1 MIAGLRGRV
10 VAVEAAAL
18 VVSVGPVAVRVGVPT
33 RWALRLAEG
42 QEIDLRTH
50 LYVRENQIALFGF
63 ATGEELEL
71 FELLL
76 TVSGIGPKA
85 ALNILSVLDA
95 GEVQRAIAE
104 EDARTLARAPGVGLR
119 AATRIVNDLQA
130 KIRAPEA
137 ARMSN
142 GPGAHG
148 DAIAALV
155 AMGYAAAEA
164 RSAVDQVATDAP
176 VEVVLREALGIL
188 AEHSRA

>member
-1 MIAGLRGRV
+1 MIAGLRGRIV
-10 VAVEAAAL
+10 GIEAAA
-18 VVSVGPVAVRVGVPT
+18 VVVGVGPVDVRVGIPT
-33 RWALRLAEG
+33 RSALRLVAG
-42 QEIDLRTH
+42 QEVELRAH

-95 GEVQRAIAE
+95 DEVRRAIV
-104 EDARTLARAPGVGLR
+104 DDDPRTLARAPGVGLR
-119 AATRIVNDLQA
+119 AAARIVNDLQT
-130 KIRAPEA
+130 KIRAPDIN
-137 ARMSN
+137 RITN

-148 DAIAALV
+148 EAIAALV
-155 AMGYAAAEA
+155 AMGYGAAEA
-164 RSAVDQVATDAP
+164 RSAVDRVASDAS